1 MTNLNSKTAAQIT
14 VRINSFGVA
23 TVSANDHIRALSGHR
38 YNATTGKWSIPK
50 NAKAKVTAAHLTT
63 SAEKGKKR
71 APDFP
76 AHYAAVR
83 SGLIGARDSKGFT
96 PYMGFTM
103 GAILSMDAD
112 EVKAHKL
119 SLKGAKVKAFSD
131 ARKRALDN
139 LADDMKNLRRAL
151 NTVQGV
157 VKAQKPAKAKTAGAP
172 PAQVVQDF
180 EQESGNAPEA
190 KTILPPAIR
199 DPQLTE
205 LFNKAAQM
213 DIVEQAQ
220 LADMVYKA
228 IKILEK
234 RTK

>member
-1 MTNLNSKTAAQIT
+1 MTNLNNKTAAQIT
-14 VRINSFGVA
+14 ERVNSYGVA

-50 NAKAKVTAAHLTT
+50 GAKAKVTAAHLTT

-71 APDFP
+71 TPDFP

-83 SGLIGARDSKGFT
+83 SGLIAARDSKGFT

-131 ARKRALDN
+131 ARKKALDN

-157 VKAQKPAKAKTAGAP
+157 VKAQKPATTKTAGAP
-172 PAQVVQDF
+172 PAPAHDM
-180 EQESGNAPEA
+180 EPESGTYTEVDS
-190 KTILPPAIR
+190 ILPPAIR

-220 LADMVYKA
+220 LADIIYKA
-228 IKILEK
+228 MKILAK

>member
-1 MTNLNSKTAAQIT
+1 MTDLNKKTATQIFEG
-14 VRINSFGVA
+14 VNSYGVA

-38 YNATTGKWSIPK
+38 RNKDDEWYIPK
-50 NAKAKVTAAHLTT
+50 NAKAKITAAHLTT
-63 SAEKGKKR
+63 SSEKGKKR
-71 APDFP
+71 TPDFP

-83 SGLIGARDSKGFT
+83 SGLIAARDSKGFT

-119 SLKGAKVKAFSD
+119 SLKGAKAKAFSAAKVKAQD
-131 ARKRALDN
+131 RLS
-139 LADDMKNLRRAL
+139 DDMKNLRRAL

-157 VKAQKPAKAKTAGAP
+157 VKAQKPAKAKTVGAP
-172 PAQVVQDF
+172 AAPAHDMDL
-180 EQESGNAPEA
+180 ESGTCTEA
-190 KTILPPAIR
+190 DSILPPAIR

-213 DIVEQAQ
+213 DIVEQAK
-220 LADMVYKA
+220 LADMIYKA
-228 IKILEK
+228 MKILAK

>member
-1 MTNLNSKTAAQIT
+1 MTNLNNKTAAQIT
-14 VRINSFGVA
+14 ENVSVYSTSMMAAVDRVRL
-23 TVSANDHIRALSGHR
+23 LSGHR
-38 YNATTGKWSIPK
+38 CSATTGKWSIPT
-50 NAKAKVTAAHLTT
+50 NTKAKLTAAHLTT
-63 SAEKGKKR
+63 SAEKGKR
-71 APDFP
+71 RTADFP
-76 AHYAAVR
+76 AHYAATQ
-83 SGLIGARDSKGFT
+83 SGFIAARDSKGFT
-96 PYMGFTM
+96 PYAGFTM

-157 VKAQKPAKAKTAGAP
+157 VKAQKPAAVKTAGAP
-172 PAQVVQDF
+172 PAPANDMDP
-180 EQESGNAPEA
+180 ESGNTPEA
-190 KTILPPAIR
+190 DSILPPAIR
-199 DPQLTE
+199 DPKLTE

-213 DIVEQAQ
+213 DIFKQAE
-220 LADMVYKA
+220 LADIVYRA
-228 IKILEK
+228 LKILAK

>member
-1 MTNLNSKTAAQIT
+1 MTDLNKKTATQIFEG
-14 VRINSFGVA
+14 VNSYGVA
-23 TVSANDHIRALSGHR
+23 TVSANDPIRALSGHR
-38 YNATTGKWSIPK
+38 RNKDDEWYIPK
-50 NAKAKVTAAHLTT
+50 NAKAKITAAHLTT
-63 SAEKGKKR
+63 SSEKGKKR
-71 APDFP
+71 TPDFP

-83 SGLIGARDSKGFT
+83 PGLIAARDSKGFT

-119 SLKGAKVKAFSD
+119 SLKGAKVKAFSA
-131 ARKRALDN
+131 ARVKAQDRLS
-139 LADDMKNLRRAL
+139 DDMKNLRRAL

-157 VKAQKPAKAKTAGAP
+157 VKAQKPAKAKTVGAP
-172 PAQVVQDF
+172 AAPAHDM
-180 EQESGNAPEA
+180 ELESGNATEA
-190 KTILPPAIR
+190 DSILPPAIR

-220 LADMVYKA
+220 LADMIYKA
-228 IKILEK
+228 MRILAK

>member
-1 MTNLNSKTAAQIT
+1 MTNLNNKTAAQIT
-14 VRINSFGVA
+14 EN
-23 TVSANDHIRALSGHR
+23 VSAYSASTLAANDRVRLLSGHR
-38 YNATTGKWSIPK
+38 CNATTGKWSIPK
-50 NAKAKVTAAHLTT
+50 NASAKLTAAHLTT

-71 APDFP
+71 TPDFP
-76 AHYAAVR
+76 AHYAATQ
-83 SGLIGARDSKGFT
+83 SGFIAARDAKGFK
-96 PYMGFTM
+96 PYAGFTM
-103 GAILSMDAD
+103 GAILSMDTD

-131 ARKRALDN
+131 ARKKALDN

-172 PAQVVQDF
+172 PAPAQDF
-180 EQESGNAPEA
+180 EQESGSHTEVDS
-190 KTILPPAIR
+190 ILPPAIR

-220 LADMVYKA
+220 LADIIYKA
-228 IKILEK
+228 MKILAK

>member
-1 MTNLNSKTAAQIT
+1 MTNLNNKTATQIFEG
-14 VRINSFGVA
+14 INSYGVA
-23 TVSANDHIRALSGHR
+23 TTSANDHIRALSGHR
-38 YNATTGKWSIPK
+38 RGKDGKWYIPK
-50 NAKAKVTAAHLTT
+50 NAKAKITAEHLTT
-63 SAEKGKKR
+63 NATKGKKR
-71 APDFP
+71 APYFP

-83 SGLIGARDSKGFT
+83 AGLIAARDSKGFT

-131 ARKRALDN
+131 ARKNALDN

-157 VKAQKPAKAKTAGAP
+157 VKTQKPAKTKTAGAP
-172 PAQVVQDF
+172 PAPAQDS
-180 EQESGNAPEA
+180 EPVSGNATEA
-190 KTILPPAIR
+190 DSILPPAIR
-199 DPQLTE
+199 DPRLTE
-205 LFNKAAQM
+205 ILNKAAQM
-213 DIVEQAQ
+213 DIVGQAQ
-220 LADMVYKA
+220 LADIVCRAM
-228 IKILEK
+228 KILAK

>member
-1 MTNLNSKTAAQIT
+1 MTEN
-14 VRINSFGVA
+14 
-23 TVSANDHIRALSGHR
+23 VSAYSASTLAANDRIRLLSGHR
-38 YNATTGKWSIPK
+38 CNATTGKWSIPK
-50 NAKAKVTAAHLTT
+50 NANAKLTAAHLTT

-71 APDFP
+71 TPDFP
-76 AHYAAVR
+76 AHYAATQA
-83 SGLIGARDSKGFT
+83 GLIAARDAKGFT

-131 ARKRALDN
+131 ARKNALDN

-157 VKAQKPAKAKTAGAP
+157 VKTQKPAKTKTAGAP
-172 PAQVVQDF
+172 PAPAQDS
-180 EQESGNAPEA
+180 EPESGNATEA
-190 KTILPPAIR
+190 DSILPPAIR
-199 DPQLTE
+199 DPRLTE
-205 LFNKAAQM
+205 ILNKAAQM
-213 DIVEQAQ
+213 DIVGQAQ
-220 LADMVYKA
+220 LADIVCRAM
-228 IKILEK
+228 KILAK

>member
-1 MTNLNSKTAAQIT
+1 MTNLNNKTAAQIT
-14 VRINSFGVA
+14 EGINSYGVA

-38 YNATTGKWSIPK
+38 RDKDDEWYIPK
-50 NAKAKVTAAHLTT
+50 NAKAKLTAAHLTT

-71 APDFP
+71 TPDFP

-83 SGLIGARDSKGFT
+83 SGLIAARDSKGFT

-103 GAILSMDAD
+103 GEILAMDTD

-119 SLKGAKVKAFSD
+119 SLKGAKVKAFSA
-131 ARKRALDN
+131 ARVKAQDRLS
-139 LADDMKNLRRAL
+139 DDMKNLRRAL

-157 VKAQKPAKAKTAGAP
+157 VKAQKPATTKTAGAP
-172 PAQVVQDF
+172 PAPAQDF
-180 EQESGNAPEA
+180 EQESGSHTEA
-190 KTILPPAIR
+190 DSILPPAIR

-220 LADMVYKA
+220 LADIIYRA
-228 IKILEK
+228 FKILAK
-234 RTK
+234 KTK

>member
-1 MTNLNSKTAAQIT
+1 MTNLNNKTAAQIT
-14 VRINSFGVA
+14 EGINSYGVA

-38 YNATTGKWSIPK
+38 RDKDDEWYIPK
-50 NAKAKVTAAHLTT
+50 NAKAKLTAAHLTT

-71 APDFP
+71 TPDFP

-83 SGLIGARDSKGFT
+83 SGLIAARDSKGFT

-103 GAILSMDAD
+103 GEILAMDTD

-119 SLKGAKVKAFSD
+119 SLKGAKVKAFSA
-131 ARKRALDN
+131 ARVKAQDRLS
-139 LADDMKNLRRAL
+139 DDMKNLRRAL

-157 VKAQKPAKAKTAGAP
+157 VKAQKPANTKSAGAP
-172 PAQVVQDF
+172 PAPAQDF
-180 EQESGNAPEA
+180 EQESGSHTEA
-190 KTILPPAIR
+190 DSILPPAIR

-220 LADMVYKA
+220 LADIIYRA
-228 IKILEK
+228 FKILAK
-234 RTK
+234 KTK